1 MRSGRAPAD
10 DAMPICR
17 GLEYDSRPMARYF
30 KSDNTAPAA
39 PEILEAIAT
48 ANHGYARGYG
58 DDEWSTRL
66 DERFSKV
73 FEKPVRVFPVS
84 TGTAANTLALATLV
98 PPYGA
103 ILTHEEGHIVRDEC
117 GAPEFMTGGARLILM
132 SGTGAKVTPQSIE
145 KALAA
150 NPTSVHTVQPR
161 APSITPPTELG
172 TVYTPA
178 EVQRLSTLAHA
189 RGLIVHMDGAR
200 FANAVASL
208 GCTPADITW
217 RAGVDVLSFGATK
230 NGALTAEAV
239 VFFDP
244 DRVADFEFRR
254 KRAGHLLSKMRF
266 VSAQLLAYLDDHLW
280 LRLASRSNALAKRL
294 GEAAGA
300 ALMHPVDANEVFV
313 RIGERG
319 AATLRERGFEFYDWG
334 AVGSGEARLVVS
346 WDQPEE
352 DVAALCAALIA
363 LQRQG

>member
-1 MRSGRAPAD
+1 
-10 DAMPICR
+10 MPIRR

-39 PEILEAIAT
+39 PEMLEAIAA

-66 DERFSKV
+66 DERFSAL

-84 TGTAANTLALATLV
+84 TGTAANTLALATWI

-103 ILTHEEGHIVRDEC
+103 VLTHEEGHIVRDEC

-132 SGTGAKVTPQSIE
+132 QGDGAKVTPQAIE
-145 KALAA
+145 SALAA

-161 APSITPPTELG
+161 ALSITQATELG
-172 TVYTPA
+172 TVYTPS
-178 EVQRLSTLAHA
+178 EVQSLSNIAHA
-189 RGLIVHMDGAR
+189 RGLAVHMDGAR

-208 GCTPADITW
+208 GCTPAEITW

-244 DRVADFEFRR
+244 QRVADFEFRR

-266 VSAQLLAYLDDHLW
+266 VSAQLLAYLDNNLW
-280 LRLASRSNALAKRL
+280 LRLASRANSLAKRL
-294 GEAAGA
+294 GDAAGA
-300 ALMHPVDANEVFV
+300 ALMHPVEANEVFV
-313 RIGERG
+313 RIGESG
-319 AATLRERGFEFYDWG
+319 AATLREKGFEFYDWG

-346 WDQPEE
+346 WDQSEE
-352 DVAALCAALIA
+352 DVSALSAALID
-363 LQRQG
+363 LRQKG

>member
-1 MRSGRAPAD
+1 
-10 DAMPICR
+10 MPIR
-17 GLEYDSRPMARYF
+17 RRLEYDSRPMARYF

-39 PEILEAIAT
+39 PEILEAIA
-48 ANHGYARGYG
+48 AVNHGYARGYG
-58 DDEWSTRL
+58 DDEWSARL
-66 DERFSKV
+66 DERFSV
-73 FEKPVRVFPVS
+73 LFERPVRVFPVA

-132 SGTGAKVTPQSIE
+132 SGTGAKVTPYAIE
-145 KALAA
+145 NAIAA
-150 NPTSVHTVQPR
+150 NPSSVHTVQPR
-161 APSITPPTELG
+161 ALSITQATELG
-172 TVYTPA
+172 TVYTPG
-178 EVQRLSTLAHA
+178 EVQHLSAVAQA

-208 GCTPADITW
+208 GCSPAEITW

-244 DRVADFEFRR
+244 EKVADFEFRR

-266 VSAQLLAYLDDHLW
+266 VSAQLLAYLENDLW
-280 LRLASRSNALAKRL
+280 LRLASRANSLAKRL
-294 GEAAGA
+294 GNAAGSV
-300 ALMHPVDANEVFV
+300 LMHPVEANEVFV
-313 RIGERG
+313 RIGDRG
-319 AATLRERGFEFYDWG
+319 AARLREQGFEFYDWG

-352 DVAALCAALIA
+352 DVAVLCAALA
-363 LQRQG
+363 DLQRKG